1 MKILYLVRNEGSD
14 TLDAFIQE
22 HRKEHEVTV
31 LRVRDLQDYDGLI
44 DQLFA
49 ADKVISW

>member
-1 MKILYLVRNEGSD
+1 MKILYLVRSEGGD
-14 TLDAFIQE
+14 TLDAFIRE

-31 LRVRDLQDYDGLI
+31 LRIGEVQDYDGLI
-44 DQLFA
+44 DQVFA